1 MLTLK
6 GSLYFLLLVF
16 LYLGHFKIVIE
27 GIQVVGI
34 SFFFIKIPPGFRDIE
49 KYNKSLHYK
58 CPVFLIISWTFIAP
72 YIQ

>member
-16 LYLGHFKIVIE
+16 LYLGHFKIVIK

-34 SFFFIKIPPGFRDIE
+34 SFFSIKIPSEFRGMENII
-49 KYNKSLHYK
+49 NWWNYK